1 MNNKILHSAEPVTLV
16 GGGDH
21 DEIALSECL
30 RHAPKVVAADS
41 GADVALSCDILPHA
55 VIGDFDSLSDA
66 AKATIPPERLHHVSE
81 QDSTDFEKCLRSIE
95 APAVLC
101 AGFLGARLDHQVA
114 VLSVLARYD
123 GRCLLVGAVD
133 IVFAAPRH
141 IALDLPLGSR
151 FSLFP
156 MGAVTGRSSGLRW
169 PIDGL
174 DFAPDG
180 RIGTSNEV
188 TGPVDLETDGAGML
202 VILPRSGFAQ
212 VLEAWGVIG

>member
-1 MNNKILHSAEPVTLV
+1 MNKTIIHSSDPITLI
-16 GGGDH
+16 GGGAH
-21 DEIALSECL
+21 DESAVRDCL
-30 RHAPKVVAADS
+30 RHAPGIVAADS
-41 GADVALSCDILPHA
+41 GADVALGCGVLPQA

-66 AKATIPPERLHHVSE
+66 AKAKIPADRLHHVGE

-95 APAVLC
+95 APAILC
-101 AGFLGARLDHQVA
+101 AGFLGARLDHQLA

-123 GRCLLVGAVD
+123 GRCLLVGEVD

-156 MGAVTGRSSGLRW
+156 MRAVAGRSSGLRW
-169 PIDGL
+169 PIDDLG
-174 DFAPDG
+174 FAPDE

-188 TGPVDLETDGAGML
+188 TGPVELNTDGPGML
-202 VILPRSGFAQ
+202 VILPRTGLAQ
-212 VLEAWGVIG
+212 VLGAWGLLG